1 MNKKWWTGIA
11 IFLLILA
18 FMFTGG
24 IAYESGHN
32 HGWDEGY
39 ATHTVEVEMETRG
52 LEEAGYLAPP
62 ELYWRGEPEEPDWE
76 RILANILEE
85 IDSANITIH
94 IEDTEGRKSDI
105 HISWNK

>member
-11 IFLLILA
+11 IVLLIVA
-18 FMFTGG
+18 FLFTGG
-24 IAYESGHN
+24 IAYESGWDTGYDAGRLSPPEEETWN
-32 HGWDEGY
+32 KGEQVWVEFVPKPDSEEPTWDE
-39 ATHTVEVEMETRG
+39 
-52 LEEAGYLAPP
+52 
-62 ELYWRGEPEEPDWE
+62 
-76 RILANILEE
+76 ILANILEE